1 MFKNAGE
8 RRAAGKGRK
17 PLEFSRFLIF
27 RELADQPSPATENR
41 SVGGSI
47 PPLGTISYLPRMF
60 RYFCPFG
67 PLQMPLKINQCLIA
81 DLSAD
86 PFSYVRN

>member
-47 PPLGTISYLPRMF
+47 PPLGTTPSP
-60 RYFCPFG
+60 
-67 PLQMPLKINQCLIA
+67 K
-81 DLSAD
+81 
-86 PFSYVRN
+86 